1 MVFTETHKRKMGA
14 VAVGVSMV
22 QETGQWA
29 GVNGETSEPPALE
42 TRDLHVLLVP
52 TIRELILLCTSEAP
66 SKD

>member
-1 MVFTETHKRKMGA
+1 MGA

-42 TRDLHVLLVP
+42 TRDLHVLIP
-52 TIRELILLCTSEAP
+52 MIRELILLCTSEAP

>member
-1 MVFTETHKRKMGA
+1 MGA

-42 TRDLHVLLVP
+42 TRDLHVLIP
-52 TIRELILLCTSEAP
+52 MIRELILLCTSEDP
-66 SKD
+66 GKD